1 MTMTDHARRARR
13 DRSRAGFTLIELMVA
28 AAIVGILAGLAIP
41 NLGTMILRARAAEVA
56 GDLEVVRVATLQY
69 NADFHTWPSEAPL
82 GDVPA
87 GLEAYLPE
95 NFSFQ
100 GNGYQLD
107 YENWDL
113 PSGFPGD
120 PDARRLVGVSV
131 NTDEETLGNAIVEFI
146 PGAVVFSVG
155 NTHTILIDRS

>member
-1 MTMTDHARRARR
+1 MTMEHRAERARR
-13 DRSRAGFTLIELMVA
+13 DRSRAGFTLVELMVA

-69 NADFHTWPSEAPL
+69 NADHLTWPSETAL
-82 GDVPA
+82 GNVPT
-87 GLEAYLPE
+87 GLEEYLPE
-95 NFSFQ
+95 NFTFQ

-120 PDARRLVGVSV
+120 ADARRLVGVSV
-131 NTDEETLGNAIVEFI
+131 TTDEETLGNAIAEFI
-146 PGAVVFSVG
+146 PGAIVFSVG